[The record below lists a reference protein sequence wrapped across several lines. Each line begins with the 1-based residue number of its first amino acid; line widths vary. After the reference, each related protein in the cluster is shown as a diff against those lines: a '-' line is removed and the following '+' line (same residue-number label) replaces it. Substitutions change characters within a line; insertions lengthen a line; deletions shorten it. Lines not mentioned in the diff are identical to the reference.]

1 VARASASGLRRPLA
15 QAVAGQFDAVG
26 VVNDAVEDG
35 VGEGRDADQLVPAGD
50 RNLAGDDE
58 RAFVVAVFDDFQE
71 IAGLVGA
78 ERLRSPIIQDEQFYA
93 GERSQQ
99 PGVARIA
106 MRDGEVREETGNAG
120 VENGQ
125 VFPASF
131 VAERAGEPTLAETG
145 CPRDDEITARRSSR
159 RRRA

>member
-1 VARASASGLRRPLA
+1 MTRSRMASAR
-15 QAVAGQFDAVG
+15 VG
-26 VVNDAVEDG
+26 N
-35 VGEGRDADQLVPAGD
+35 ADQLVPAGN

-58 RAFVVAVFDDFQE
+58 RAFVVAVLDDFQE

-78 ERLRSPIIQDEQFYA
+78 ERLRSPIIQDEQFDA

-106 MRDGEVREETGNAG
+106 MRDGEVGEETGNAG

-145 CPRDDEITARRSSR
+145 CPRDDEIAALGDPVAGGELEEQRAVEPARDFDS
-159 RRRA
+159 